1 MKLAL
6 EPGDVQAIASAVVA
20 MLRPAVAGS
29 SLLPLER
36 CGVPV
41 RTLRGAIRRGELVAS
56 KVGRGYVVASAD
68 LAAWLELRRVAPP
81 RKAEVAAPQTAAERA
96 IERARRA
103 GTLRAV

>member
-1 MKLAL
+1 VKLEL

-41 RTLRGAIRRGELVAS
+41 RTLRAAIKRGELVAS
-56 KVGRGYVVASAD
+56 KAGRAYLVSSEA
-68 LAAWLELRRVAPP
+68 LATWLELRRVTP
-81 RKAEVAAPQTAAERA
+81 REEARPEKPQTAAERA